1 MRIYFFN
8 MLTCTYRNKRI
19 DSVSSELLI
28 LEKKTIANQWFGGLL
43 CFCEKSFGC
52 CSHGKYQDRR
62 GTHPDGAGPIA
73 LQLARAGREAPVA
86 SGGLAMLQRVAVLS
100 CDSLSLYILFLS
112 VQSSGHTCVIS
123 FFWLQMCLSLE
134 FTPLCSASL
143 AMVFPGLFH
152 WKFLLHHLSLQKQTR
167 HNCLQRLFCELFF
180 LYFPNVYWQQWDE
193 SDGKVLWVQVRP
205 RSSRSSVSSSAL
217 CIPAKHVGIMKRSQI
232 FSVLISISS
241 LSTSTIP

>member
-8 MLTCTYRNKRI
+8 VLTCTYINKLI

-43 CFCEKSFGC
+43 CFCTKSFGC

-73 LQLARAGREAPVA
+73 PQLARAGREAPA
-86 SGGLAMLQRVAVLS
+86 AGGGLAMLQRVAVLG

-123 FFWLQMCLSLE
+123 FFDCRCVCCWN
-134 FTPLCSASL
+134 
-143 AMVFPGLFH
+143 
-152 WKFLLHHLSLQKQTR
+152 LLR
-167 HNCLQRLFCELFF
+167 
-180 LYFPNVYWQQWDE
+180 
-193 SDGKVLWVQVRP
+193 
-205 RSSRSSVSSSAL
+205 SAL
-217 CIPAKHVGIMKRSQI
+217 RALPWCFQVCFTGN
-232 FSVLISISS
+232 FSC
-241 LSTSTIP
+241 TI